1 MSNTPSFCSVLTTI
15 LTYLWS
21 TKSTLEVNRTSQTK
35 HFNKMPP
42 PPFFLFV
49 LCFNTMNKRDKLA
62 EPTRGAEER
71 DSAGE
76 HHTFQVPS
84 QNSSAQYS
92 WEI

>member
-1 MSNTPSFCSVLTTI
+1 MSNTPSFRSVPTTI

-42 PPFFLFV
+42 PPPFFCLFCV
-49 LCFNTMNKRDKLA
+49 LTPWIREISLQN
-62 EPTRGAEER
+62 PHEER

-76 HHTFQVPS
+76 HHTFQVSS